1 MDIKVNIAETGIEKE
16 EIDKLKTRIDDEYKK
31 LCSGKTDFTDWV
43 KLPFAYDEK
52 EIESVLTAAEEI
64 KEKSDILI
72 VIGIGGSYLGTRA
85 VTEAVGARGSI
96 GLPAKEADGTLASW
110 IKDGVHLI
118 FAGNN
123 LSASYHLRIL
133 RELLGNDVC
142 LCVVSKSGETTETK
156 AAFAMLKSALE
167 TKYSEEE
174 ARNRIYAVTGKDGN
188 LRQEAEKEGYT
199 VFDIAENIGG
209 RYSVL
214 TPAGLLPISA
224 AGPDIKELLAG
235 AKAAAEAAASDPS
248 FFDYAAVRYLLG
260 QEKTTEVFEYYE
272 PQLTYFVEWLKQLFG
287 ESEGKDGKG
296 VFPVSM
302 SMSTDLHSM
311 GQFLQEGR
319 QCFFETVLNV
329 ESPTQDFTVPNS
341 AGTPLAGR
349 SMNYLN
355 DLAMN
360 SVIKAH
366 RDSGVPIV
374 KIDIPELTPYFIGQ
388 LIYFFEINC
397 AVCCGLFGVNAFD
410 QPGVENY
417 KNEMKKGLK

>member
-72 VIGIGGSYLGTRA
+72 VIGIGGSYLGTSA
-85 VTEAVGARGSI
+85 VTEADGARGSI

-188 LRQEAEKEGYT
+188 LRQEAEKE
-199 VFDIAENIGG
+199 
-209 RYSVL
+209 
-214 TPAGLLPISA
+214 
-224 AGPDIKELLAG
+224 GPDIKELLAG